1 MRALLHPQ
9 AKVNL
14 TSQPVETSDV
24 KEYRFQDNG
33 VKYVLVD
40 TPGFNDT
47 YQSDQVITTKILQW
61 LESSYRNGALLNGV
75 VYLHRLSDPRMG
87 GKALSNLFM
96 FRRLCG
102 PNALENVVLATTFW
116 EGLSQ
121 SDLESREAELINPKK
136 DFWARMVAKGSQ
148 VKRLGL
154 DRESGLRIVREI
166 ANNHKVVFQAQ
177 VDIVN
182 QGVNIQDVAHKAITA
197 SQLDSLTIEIL
208 EGEKRWDEQIQ
219 DQRKTELD
227 HMKKILE
234 QQEED
239 IRRCRREQDAES
251 VRLEAEIQRRNRK
264 LQRDGDCD
272 ESDKEIE
279 DDAQHQNASTSGHE
293 QIGGNEPLFIKPSD
307 FRHTSGSDISSIA
320 SVDVDIFSTAGSLS
334 TNSTVS
340 IRFTAI
346 DHLVGVFVADKELA
360 PLYA

>member
-9 AKVNL
+9 AEVNL
-14 TSQPVETSDV
+14 TSPPVETSDV
-24 KEYRFQDNG
+24 KEYEFRNNG

-40 TPGFNDT
+40 TPGFDDT

-61 LESSYRNGALLNGV
+61 LESSYRKGALLNGV

-121 SDLESREAELINPKK
+121 SDLESREAELVNPKK
-136 DFWARMVAKGSQ
+136 DFWARMVQKGSQ

-166 ANNHKVVFQAQ
+166 ANNHKVVFQVQ
-177 VDIVN
+177 DDIVN
-182 QGVNIQDVAHKAITA
+182 QGVNIQDVAREAMTA
-197 SQLDSLTIEIL
+197 SQKGFDEAAERLLEEIRQAGEAKKPPRPRHPQPDFLTIEIL
-208 EGEKRWDEQIQ
+208 EEAKRWDEQIQ

-234 QQEED
+234 QQEEN
-239 IRRCRREQDAES
+239 IRRRRRERDAES
-251 VRLEAEIQRRNRK
+251 VRLEAEIQKSNQK
-264 LQRDGDCD
+264 LQRNGDC
-272 ESDKEIE
+272 EEHKLSRGTRPRCSSCRNK
-279 DDAQHQNASTSGHE
+279 
-293 QIGGNEPLFIKPSD
+293 IGRKGFYRKFSRSKL
-307 FRHTSGSDISSIA
+307 TGS
-320 SVDVDIFSTAGSLS
+320 
-334 TNSTVS
+334 
-340 IRFTAI
+340 R
-346 DHLVGVFVADKELA
+346 KCRC
-360 PLYA
+360 